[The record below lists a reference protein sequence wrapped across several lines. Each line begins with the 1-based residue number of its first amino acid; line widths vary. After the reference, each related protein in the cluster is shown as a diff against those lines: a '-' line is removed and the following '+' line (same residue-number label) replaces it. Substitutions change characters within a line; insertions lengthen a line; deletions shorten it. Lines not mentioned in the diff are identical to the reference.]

1 MCVSKIVRKT
11 FGSGICQVG
20 LKAIRKPKKKKKIK
34 TDFLSTKSAK
44 DHKAGIGVFTKQ

>member
-1 MCVSKIVRKT
+1 MEYVKLGSKQLE
-11 FGSGICQVG
+11 SQ
-20 LKAIRKPKKKKKIK
+20 KKKKIK